1 MQARLTAPTGTVLA
15 HPSQTAEGEEET
27 RSLQVLYTELLG
39 VSASPASVMMRPCGE
54 GGPTT
59 TPTRTARRAAALPR
73 DLFPSVQ
80 WRRNE
85 AQDPT
90 FWFCQRLSEA
100 NFYSSMCARVTST
113 MFWSQHLKPNVKT
126 IDATLC
132 ITDRKHPR
140 QTRQSPSWPRG
151 PLFTCNEELPRSHLP
166 IKEVTDRT
174 ACKFWLKL

>member
-1 MQARLTAPTGTVLA
+1 MRLGAPLPCWGREKGSNLSRARSHRPDGTAAQAPTPQSGSGNGPTRQPNSDGEPARGLPLQARLTAPTGTVLA

-27 RSLQVLYTELLG
+27 QSLQVLYTELLG

-100 NFYSSMCARVTST
+100 NFYSSMCA
-113 MFWSQHLKPNVKT
+113 
-126 IDATLC
+126 
-132 ITDRKHPR
+132 
-140 QTRQSPSWPRG
+140 
-151 PLFTCNEELPRSHLP
+151 
-166 IKEVTDRT
+166 
-174 ACKFWLKL
+174 